1 MSWRCSIN
9 EKNQNKT
16 KKKVIVLCSTWTLN
30 VSFTSASTKKGQ
42 RHSFVTV
49 VLFMLNM
56 NIVSCCW
63 NPENNVAKNK
73 TKKRAIIS
81 SYWYVYFHVLYWFLN
96 NGLCLLHFL
105 LLYLCSMQPFVS
117 HREIHKDLFLN
128 LCSLSFIWQV
138 SNFQSTEGWKWS
150 WWDVIID
157 KYNYFIYIW

>member
-1 MSWRCSIN
+1 MSWRCS
-9 EKNQNKT
+9 
-16 KKKVIVLCSTWTLN
+16 KKK
-30 VSFTSASTKKGQ
+30 KKSHRVVFNMDSECFFYFWVYKNGQ

-56 NIVSCCW
+56 NIVSCW
-63 NPENNVAKNK
+63 NPENDVAKK
-73 TKKRAIIS
+73 EKEKKRAIIS
-81 SYWYVYFHVLYWFLN
+81 SYRYVYFHVLYWFLR

-138 SNFQSTEGWKWS
+138 SNLQSTEGWTWN
-150 WWDVIID
+150 WWDII
-157 KYNYFIYIW
+157 N